1 MALYYFDSSSMVKL
15 YVDEPGTETV
25 IRLASVRSGN
35 QISTS
40 VLTRV
45 EIRSALVR
53 KLRRNEILSEDAEVA
68 IGLLE
73 EHWKSRFLRQPVSD
87 MILDQACLL
96 LSKHGLRAYDAIQLA
111 SCLSIQ
117 KSALANQSS
126 VTFVCSDTLL
136 SDAATAEGIVSIDPE
151 DSESP

>member
-96 LSKHGLRAYDAIQLA
+96 LLKHGLRAYDAVQLA

-151 DSESP
+151 DSDLP

>member
-1 MALYYFDSSSMVKL
+1 MLF
-15 YVDEPGTETV
+15 
-25 IRLASVRSGN
+25 RS
-35 QISTS
+35 
-40 VLTRV
+40 V

-73 EHWKSRFLRQPVSD
+73 EHWKSRFLRQPLSD

-96 LSKHGLRAYDAIQLA
+96 LLKHGLRAYDAVQLA

-136 SDAATAEGIVSIDPE
+136 SDAAAAEGIVSIDPE

>member
-15 YVDEPGTETV
+15 YISEPGTETV
-25 IRLASVRSGN
+25 IRLASARSGN

-45 EIRSALVR
+45 EIRSALAR
-53 KLRRNEILSEDAEVA
+53 KLRRNEILSEDAEIA

-73 EHWKSRFLRQPVSD
+73 EHWRNRFLRQPISD
-87 MILDQACLL
+87 MILDQACSLL
-96 LSKHGLRAYDAIQLA
+96 LKHGLKAYDAVQLA

-136 SDAATAEGIVSIDPE
+136 SDAATAEGLISIDPE
-151 DSESP
+151 DGESP